1 MGSSNSFKFLYELF
15 EGAWMLHI
23 LKGIKDHRMNPGR
36 HVRGN
41 TLEAM
46 AACVVCPLQNKLSVA
61 SAILKVV
68 FDCSGN
74 NQALNARFE
83 RWTT

>member
-1 MGSSNSFKFLYELF
+1 
-15 EGAWMLHI
+15 MLHI

-46 AACVVCPLQNKLSVA
+46 AARVVCPLQNKPLGA
-61 SAILKVV
+61 SAIDQVHHFPRLKVV